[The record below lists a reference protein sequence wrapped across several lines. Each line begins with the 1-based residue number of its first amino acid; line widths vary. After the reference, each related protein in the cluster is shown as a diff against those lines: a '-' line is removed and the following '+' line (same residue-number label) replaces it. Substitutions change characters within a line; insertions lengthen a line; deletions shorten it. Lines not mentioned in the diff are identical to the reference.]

1 MASNSAEVT
10 DGMISVAVA
19 SDADGSKRRTED
31 APRRFDRK
39 DRRLVMLLSTSTIGS
54 WLFGTMD
61 CNAEADDEV
70 KRGRAGMEKP
80 NTAPFL
86 VERTA
91 AVISRSNFM
100 LMVVTAECVVVVVVG
115 LWYQNPFLP

>member
-1 MASNSAEVT
+1 
-10 DGMISVAVA
+10 MISVAVA

-39 DRRLVMLLSTSTIGS
+39 DRRLVIGS

-100 LMVVTAECVVVVVVG
+100 LMVVTAECVVVVVVVG
-115 LWYQNPFLP
+115 LSLSSRKYM

>member
-1 MASNSAEVT
+1 MTSNSAEVT

-39 DRRLVMLLSTSTIGS
+39 DRRLVIGS

-100 LMVVTAECVVVVVVG
+100 LMVVTAECVVVVVVVG
-115 LWYQNPFLP
+115 LSLSSRKYVDLCR

>member
-1 MASNSAEVT
+1 
-10 DGMISVAVA
+10 MISVAVA

-39 DRRLVMLLSTSTIGS
+39 DRRLVLSTSTIGS

-100 LMVVTAECVVVVVVG
+100 LMVVTAECVVVVVVVG
-115 LWYQNPFLP
+115 LSLSSRKYM